1 MNYKYGSKDL
11 ALLQYL
17 EERLRKD
24 PGSAF
29 FAMLSYFYLKID
41 KVAEALSIAQ
51 RGVIAHP
58 NYSTG
63 HTVLAMAMMRA
74 GFYRDARKELLKAA
88 DLHPGS
94 QMIESLKE
102 EVERQEQADSIGRRI
117 AEQYRREAGR
127 DIMKTVEET
136 LKANPIKTSDE
147 DLLIPG
153 LESII
158 GEDLSGLHSKLTSP
172 PKPAEPS
179 PPAPAEEDEEPVETE
194 DESANARDIID
205 RVTREFG
212 DKITTELDEPEEPEE
227 REEQSGGAED
237 EVHYEESDFD
247 LDTLARELDSA
258 GPIRLEKDGQPGD
271 EEDKGIELTPE
282 IVTDTLAAIFEQ
294 QGQLRTAIEAYNILL
309 KKKPDRADFYRKKIA
324 ELESKAN
331 EQH

>member
-1 MNYKYGSKDL
+1 MNYQYGGKDL
-11 ALLQYL
+11 VLLQFL

-24 PGSAF
+24 PGSTF

-63 HTVLAMAMMRA
+63 HAVLAMAMMRA
-74 GFYRDARKELLKAA
+74 GFYRDARKELLKAS

-94 QMIESLKE
+94 QLIESMKL
-102 EVERQEQADSIGRRI
+102 EVDKQEQADSIGRRI
-117 AEQYRREAGR
+117 AEQYRKGAGE

-158 GEDLSGLHSKLTSP
+158 GEDLSGLSPKLVTPRKS
-172 PKPAEPS
+172 AEPPRLAS
-179 PPAPAEEDEEPVETE
+179 AEEDGKTVEPEE
-194 DESANARDIID
+194 ESASAREIID

-212 DKITTELDEPEEPEE
+212 DKITTDLSEPEQPGEDNGGVE
-227 REEQSGGAED
+227 EEQADDAGE
-237 EVHYEESDFD
+237 FD
-247 LDTLARELDSA
+247 LDALARELDSA
-258 GPIRLEKDGQPGD
+258 GPIRPVDDNQNAR

-282 IVTDTLAAIFEQ
+282 IVTDTLATIFEQ
-294 QGQLRTAIEAYNILL
+294 QGQLSTAIEAYNILL
-309 KKKPDRADFYRKKIA
+309 KKKPEQEDFYRKKIA